1 MVVFYTR
8 SEEIKNNA
16 LEEIRKLKGLWKI
29 QISPT
34 KRTTDQNAYFHSLI
48 ALIAPHAGYT
58 PEDLK
63 EILKCT
69 FLGVREVKFGEKMY
83 VLPIPSSSLDKK
95 QYAILLEKTIAL
107 THSLGIKIPARDFY
121 GH

>member
-8 SEEIKNNA
+8 TEEIKNNA
-16 LEEIRKLKGLWKI
+16 IEEIRRLKGLWKI
-29 QISPT
+29 QVSPS
-34 KRTTDQNAYFHSLI
+34 KRSNDQNSYFHALV

-63 EILKCT
+63 EIIKSE
-69 FLGVREVKFGEKMY
+69 FLGVREVTYNGKLFAI
-83 VLPIPSSSLDKK
+83 PIPSSSLDKK

-107 THSLGIKIPARDFY
+107 AHQLGIKIPAKDYY
-121 GH
+121 GF